1 MLENSFLSMK
11 YNEAQPMVSHYEIL
25 NETTVIILAAGTGS
39 RMRSQ
44 TPKVLHKVAGLC
56 LLEYALLVPKSLK
69 ISDVRVV
76 LNSRISAMPEI
87 EQLSSKYDFC
97 VIIQEKQLG
106 TGDAVRSAIE
116 HSTPKKFILVMYA
129 DAPFLKGETVLK
141 LLSNLSRY
149 AVSLLT
155 FNAKDP
161 SGYGRIIARSKQNT
175 ELSLSHMFELQN
187 ADYTQVT
194 EMEMDIENIVE
205 DCDATE
211 RQKQIKLCNGGT
223 IAFTRE
229 IALDFIKNNKPSA
242 IGEYYMTNI
251 VSFTSSNG
259 GNAKGLLVDEAEVL
273 GINDKI
279 QLAHAEALMQNTL
292 REFWMMQGVTMID
305 PASVFLSYD
314 TIFGSDVTIH
324 PNVYIGQ
331 NVSIGSNVT
340 IFSFSHIEGAKVDNE
355 CFIGP
360 FSRIR
365 PTTRLH
371 TGAKVGNFV
380 EVKNS
385 EIGSITKVMHL
396 AYIGDTLI
404 EDNVNIGAGVVFCNY
419 NGKTK
424 SKCRVGS
431 ESFIG
436 SNTSI
441 VAPRDIGKNT
451 TIGAGSV
458 ITSDVPDNNLAVG
471 RATQKNLTK
480 TRFQK

>member
-11 YNEAQPMVSHYEIL
+11 YNEAQPVVSQCELL

-44 TPKVLHKVAGLC
+44 TPKVLHKVAGLY

-76 LNSRISAMPEI
+76 LNSRISTMNEI
-87 EQLSSKYDFC
+87 EQLSNKYDFC
-97 VIIQEKQLG
+97 VIVQEKQLG
-106 TGDAVRSAIE
+106 TGDAVRSVIE

-129 DAPFLKGETVLK
+129 DAPFLKGETALK

-161 SGYGRIIARSKQNT
+161 RGYGRIIAKSKQNT
-175 ELSLSHMFELQN
+175 ELASNHMFELQN

-194 EMEMDIENIVE
+194 EMDIENIVE

-211 RQKQIKLCNGGT
+211 IQRQIQLCNGGT

-229 IALDFIKNNKPSA
+229 IVLDFIKNNKPSA
-242 IGEYYMTNI
+242 VGEYYMTNI

-259 GNAKGLLVDEAEVL
+259 GNVKGLLVDEAEVL

-279 QLAHAEALMQNTL
+279 QLAHAEASMQNTL
-292 REFWMMQGVTMID
+292 REFWMMQGVTIID

-314 TIFGSDVTIH
+314 TTFGSDVTIH

-331 NVSIGSNVT
+331 NVSIGNNVT

-355 CFIGP
+355 CVIGP

-365 PTTRLH
+365 PVTRLH
-371 TGAKVGNFV
+371 TGAKIGNFV